1 MELFIEAVVG
11 IAKLLLVLVV
21 VPMVALD
28 LLENGAYREIR
39 DEE

>member
-1 MELFIEAVVG
+1 MILEAVIG

-21 VPMVALD
+21 VPIVALD

-39 DEE
+39 DDE